1 MDLNKSILWVF
12 SHPNP
17 SSIPSY
23 VVSGILPADY
33 LNIQKIIFLKNHDPK
48 EILIRFNPKLIIINK
63 AMHNKVAN
71 LANSAKELNIK
82 VISVFDDWYFI
93 KPETKGIQLRFIDN
107 LKLANY
113 SNNIVVKTQIAAD
126 IIYKHTGLKAEIIS
140 DCLRYVS
147 KKSISNIN
155 YPFKIS
161 WFGLDTNHDTLEFGI
176 REILKYDFKVNLKII
191 THKLEKIR
199 IRLGSL
205 NLKNISLEFIEWNKE
220 MDKEV
225 LKTDIVII
233 PYLNDHKRIVK
244 SYNRIID
251 SISLGRFTIISD
263 LSHLRKFKNYCFLGN
278 IGAGLKWAK
287 ENNILAIEKVKKGI
301 KFIQNNYDVPSISME
316 WKKIIEQ
323 TLKK

>member
-113 SNNIVVKTQIAAD
+113 SNNFVVKTKNAAD
-126 IIYKHTGLKAEIIS
+126 IIYKYTGLKAKIIS
-140 DCLRYVS
+140 DCLRF
-147 KKSISNIN
+147 KSQMPINKIN
-155 YPFKIS
+155 YPFKLS
-161 WFGLDTNHDTLEFGI
+161 WFGMDTNHDTLEFGI
-176 REILKYDFKVNLKII
+176 REILEYD
-191 THKLEKIR
+191 
-199 IRLGSL
+199 
-205 NLKNISLEFIEWNKE
+205 
-220 MDKEV
+220 
-225 LKTDIVII
+225 
-233 PYLNDHKRIVK
+233 
-244 SYNRIID
+244 
-251 SISLGRFTIISD
+251 
-263 LSHLRKFKNYCFLGN
+263 LGN
-278 IGAGLKWAK
+278 LGWTFQGHVRV
-287 ENNILAIEKVKKGI
+287 IL
-301 KFIQNNYDVPSISME
+301 S
-316 WKKIIEQ
+316 
-323 TLKK
+323 

>member
-1 MDLNKSILWVF
+1 M
-12 SHPNP
+12 
-17 SSIPSY
+17 
-23 VVSGILPADY
+23 
-33 LNIQKIIFLKNHDPK
+33 
-48 EILIRFNPKLIIINK
+48 
-63 AMHNKVAN
+63 
-71 LANSAKELNIK
+71 
-82 VISVFDDWYFI
+82 
-93 KPETKGIQLRFIDN
+93 
-107 LKLANY
+107 
-113 SNNIVVKTQIAAD
+113 
-126 IIYKHTGLKAEIIS
+126 
-140 DCLRYVS
+140 
-147 KKSISNIN
+147 
-155 YPFKIS
+155 
-161 WFGLDTNHDTLEFGI
+161 DTNHDTLEFGI

-287 ENNILAIEKVKKGI
+287 ENNILAIEKVKGSPLNQ
-301 KFIQNNYDVPSISME
+301 KFERYANMTGFVLL
-316 WKKIIEQ
+316 IILMIVV
-323 TLKK
+323 TWRDIIRVF